1 MNDTEYLK
9 KVGDNIV
16 AIRKE
21 KGISQVEL
29 ANSIGMEDASL
40 RRIEK
45 GRINSSIL
53 ILRRIAKG
61 LDISVCDVI
70 KDN

>member
-9 KVGDNIV
+9 KIGDNIV
-16 AIRKE
+16 TIRKE
-21 KGISQVEL
+21 KGMSQVEL

-53 ILRRIAKG
+53 MLRRIALG
-61 LDISVCDVI
+61 LGISVEDI
-70 KDN
+70 LSIR

>member
-1 MNDTEYLK
+1 MDDSDYLK
-9 KVGDNIV
+9 KIGNNIV

-21 KGISQVEL
+21 KGVSQVEL

-45 GRINSSIL
+45 GRINSTIL
-53 ILRRIAKG
+53 MLRRIAKG
-61 LDISVCDVI
+61 LNISVI
-70 KDN
+70 ELLTL